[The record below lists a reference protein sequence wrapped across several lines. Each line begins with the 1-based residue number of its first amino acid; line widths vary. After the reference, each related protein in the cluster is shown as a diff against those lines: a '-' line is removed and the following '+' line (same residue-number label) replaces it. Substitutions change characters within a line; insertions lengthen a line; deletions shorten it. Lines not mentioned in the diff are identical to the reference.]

1 MYPPF
6 LLFKMSGIGGPVPAS
21 KMLLRNATASLV
33 VPDEQ
38 SFRGRQ
44 PPEPPERPST
54 LEAALKAVVHPKPQ
68 NVGLKSVTNPGQE
81 IVLV

>member
-1 MYPPF
+1 M
-6 LLFKMSGIGGPVPAS
+6 GAVPAS

-38 SFRGRQ
+38 SFRGLRWLAA
-44 PPEPPERPST
+44 PERPST
-54 LEAALKAVVHPKPQ
+54 LEAALKAVVHPKAQ
-68 NVGLKSVTNPGQE
+68 NVGLKSVANPGQE